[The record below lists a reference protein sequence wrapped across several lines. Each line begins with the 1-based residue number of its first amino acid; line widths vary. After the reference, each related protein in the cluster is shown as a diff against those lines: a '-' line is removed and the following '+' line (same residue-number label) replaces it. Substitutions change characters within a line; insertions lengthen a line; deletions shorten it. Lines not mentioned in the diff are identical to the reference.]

1 MKKERFF
8 TLIELLVVIA
18 IIAILAAMLLPA
30 LGKARAKAQTTTCTN
45 NLKGI
50 GIAEMMYQADN
61 LDYFVPLFIPNL
73 ATRWTAP
80 WYYLLSDYAG
90 AVVEVGHTFDKHALK
105 KMRCPAMPKNNS
117 HNHVPLCYA
126 PHACSDRFL
135 GDGVTYGW
143 GQHGHIANV
152 TGAYKG
158 RPFVA
163 TINLIKNPSRLGSFF
178 EAYTSITGVYAVPNM
193 VYNNIYNISGT
204 SAIEYGGKK
213 VHIANVH
220 ESGTNILMSDS
231 HVEIRKLPVV
241 TIENT
246 ADGATLAK
254 SSMDFWWHE
263 W

>member
-1 MKKERFF
+1 MKKRFF

-30 LGKARAKAQTTTCTN
+30 LSKARAKAQTTTCAN

-80 WYYLLSDYAG
+80 WFHLLSGYAG
-90 AVVEVGHTFDKHALK
+90 VVVESGHTLDKHAFK
-105 KMRCPAMPKNNS
+105 KMRCPAMAKVYT

-126 PHACSDRFL
+126 PHACSDAFL

-178 EAYTSITGVYAVPNM
+178 EAYTSTTGIYAIPGM
-193 VYNNIYNISGT
+193 VYNNVGYTISGT
-204 SAIEYGGKK
+204 SAIEYGGVR
-213 VHIANVH
+213 VHMSNVH
-220 ESGTNILMSDS
+220 GSGTNILMSDS
-231 HVEIRKLPVV
+231 HVETRKLPVA
-241 TIENT
+241 TIANT
-246 ADGATLAK
+246 AAGATLAK